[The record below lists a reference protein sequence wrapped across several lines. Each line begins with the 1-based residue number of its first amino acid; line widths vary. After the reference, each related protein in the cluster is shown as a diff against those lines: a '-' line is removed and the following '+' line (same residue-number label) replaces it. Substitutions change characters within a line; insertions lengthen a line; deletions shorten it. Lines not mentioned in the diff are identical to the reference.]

1 MKKYFIPITEIG
13 LVEFLSSGFI
23 GISTSKVEYEDIH
36 TRLWPNTVVVKN
48 IEDSPLPIC
57 CEVELKGRAYS
68 LPSKLGRK
76 KVQLFKI
83 KSALSINEIKRI
95 HFPSEDSLNEFVSKY
110 HYMSDLVVE
119 SLPLSVNDSLLDSN
133 TLISDDM
140 VDQVALVED
149 KKIDEVDG
157 NSKEK
162 LISDGKSII
171 AFTYALHNHLKANS
185 DREIPVLST
194 SGDVDAALRDIAS
207 QLSVKLPPKGLNLL
221 LREYWELCGSE
232 SIDARSDQMEIVEL
246 LQEKL
251 HSNREDSIEAKKT
264 ISFLE
269 KISNVFMGMEPHPQ
283 LDEKSPEKAF
293 QFGFYVSLMAK
304 TANEFSELRN
314 RFRFS
319 DQVEAIAKYFF
330 ALRNR
335 FNQLTDDFFSSFGTN
350 KNSWASA
357 ILDCYFASTA
367 TIKLSTRKGNEDL
380 RVTYDLAINEKEIG
394 VTTRDISPEEQL
406 VVSTLRTFSI
416 EPFRDEDSG
425 DIAVKK
431 YVQSKPIVVTLKI
444 FNSMSNHQLNEVHV
458 QYKTSVKHGVLSKA
472 NTRLKILELASE
484 QGVALGVNEE
494 GRLLLT
500 RLQMVDTMDR
510 DELWHHVEQVADGGA
525 LMEELVSDV

>member
-36 TRLWPNTVVVKN
+36 TRLWPNAVVVKT

-68 LPSKLGRK
+68 LPSKLGNE

-83 KSALSINEIKRI
+83 KPALSINEIKRI
-95 HFPSEDSLNEFVSKY
+95 HFPSKEELNEFVSKY
-110 HYMSDLVVE
+110 HYMSDLNIE
-119 SLPLSVNDSLLDSN
+119 SLPLSVNDSLLDKN
-133 TLISDDM
+133 TLISDGM
-140 VDQVALVED
+140 RDQSALVEN
-149 KKIDEVDG
+149 KKVTDVTA
-157 NSKEK
+157 NSKVK

-185 DREIPVLST
+185 SRKIPVLST
-194 SGDVDAALRDIAS
+194 SDDVDAALNDIAS
-207 QLSVKLPPKGLNLL
+207 QLGVKLPPKGLNLL
-221 LREYWELCGSE
+221 LREYWELCRSE

-251 HSNREDSIEAKKT
+251 HSNREDCIEVEKT
-264 ISFLE
+264 VSFLE
-269 KISNVFMGMEPHPQ
+269 KISNVFMGMEPHPN
-283 LDEKSPEKAF
+283 LDEKNPEKAF

-304 TANEFSELRN
+304 TSNEFAELKN

-319 DQVEAIAKYFF
+319 GQVEAIAKYFF

-335 FNQLTDDFFSSFGTN
+335 FSQLTDEFFKSFGTQ
-350 KNSWASA
+350 KSSWTSA
-357 ILDCYFASTA
+357 ILDCYFASKA
-367 TIKLSTRKGNEDL
+367 IIKLSTRKGDEDL
-380 RVTYDLAINEKEIG
+380 RVTYDLAINEKKIG

-416 EPFRDEDSG
+416 EPFRDEESG

-431 YVQSKPIVVTLKI
+431 YVHSKPIVVTLKI
-444 FNSMSNHQLNEVHV
+444 LPPMSNHHLNEVHV
-458 QYKTSVKHGVLSKA
+458 QYKTTVKHEVLSKSD
-472 NTRLKILELASE
+472 TRLKILKLASD
-484 QGVALGVNEE
+484 QGVGLGLNENE
-494 GRLLLT
+494 FLTLT
-500 RLQMVDTMDR
+500 RLQMIDTMDR
-510 DELWHHVEQVADGGA
+510 DELWNHVEQVSRAGA
-525 LMEELVSDV
+525 LMQQLVVNI